1 MLNLHGRIVL
11 ELKDKLKAET
21 AVNANTEKE
30 LKQQIEKD
38 TKMEDSISALQVLG
52 YNRKEIEKIFEK
64 LNISEYTVE
73 ELIKKGLQLLGRV

>member
-21 AVNANTEKE
+21 AVNANTETE

>member
-1 MLNLHGRIVL
+1 ML

-21 AVNANTEKE
+21 AVNANTETE

>member
-1 MLNLHGRIVL
+1 ML